1 MTSAGVDVRMPGV
14 DELRAA
20 IADTDRD
27 IVALIAQRLDLVRS
41 LGREKSRCGVP
52 TADPAREAA
61 VLRSVAAGARA
72 AGLAEEPV
80 REVFWCLIEM
90 CRSAQLREQRL

>member
-1 MTSAGVDVRMPGV
+1 MTSGVDIRMPGV

-27 IVALIAQRLDLVRS
+27 IVALIALRLDLVRT
-41 LGREKSRCGVP
+41 LAGEKTRCGVP

-61 VLRSVAAGARA
+61 VLRSVASCARS

-90 CRSAQLREQRL
+90 CRTAQLREQRM